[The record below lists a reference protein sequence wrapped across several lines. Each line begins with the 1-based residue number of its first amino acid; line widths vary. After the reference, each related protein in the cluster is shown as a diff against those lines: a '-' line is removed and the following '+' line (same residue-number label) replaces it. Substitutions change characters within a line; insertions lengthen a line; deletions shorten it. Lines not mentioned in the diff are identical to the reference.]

1 MLMTKNA
8 HNLLDFGTKIVLP
21 SVAKGC
27 YFLPDIIGKAERG
40 EPLTMEDAGNLREL
54 RECLNSLWLSFIG
67 VVNAVQAAG
76 TAEQED
82 DE

>member
-1 MLMTKNA
+1 MLMTKSA
-8 HNLLDFGTKIVLP
+8 YNLLDAGTKIILP
-21 SVAKGC
+21 SVAKGS

-40 EPLTMEDAGNLREL
+40 EPLTMEDVGKLREL
-54 RECLNSLWLSFIG
+54 RENLNSLWLSFVG